1 MRQLDHHFDWDRLV
15 KWEPSLQ
22 NAMTKSEENA
32 STKTVQLSKN
42 CEALFAKPRQT
53 TSSVNF
59 EPFIGNQTIK
69 RVEKET

>member
-1 MRQLDHHFDWDRLV
+1 M
-15 KWEPSLQ
+15 
-22 NAMTKSEENA
+22 AKSEENA